1 MCLSNYLVFCFLL
14 HLSLPE
20 PLIAGLAPSLKSRA
34 PIIKRPEL
42 NPEEVVGF
50 TKNLYKDLGA
60 SWNNTNA
67 VVDKYRPQFAELN
80 QTSDGQL
87 GQTLSSLLEI
97 RMLDLQASVRHA
109 RKMRSVFQEFM
120 KNPAVG
126 EAI

>member
-1 MCLSNYLVFCFLL
+1 MRHLAPLLPVCLLLLV
-14 HLSLPE
+14 S
-20 PLIAGLAPSLKSRA
+20 PLAETGLAPSLKSQ
-34 PIIKRPEL
+34 PPLVK
-42 NPEEVVGF
+42 NPEVDPEDIVRF
-50 TKNLYKDLGA
+50 TKNLYKDLGT

-80 QTSDGQL
+80 QTSAGQL
-87 GQTLSSLLEI
+87 GKTLSSLLEI

-120 KNPAVG
+120 KNPVEG

>member
-1 MCLSNYLVFCFLL
+1 MRLPHYLPLCLLFLASTL
-14 HLSLPE
+14 EHTR
-20 PLIAGLAPSLKSRA
+20 AGLAPSLKSR
-34 PIIKRPEL
+34 PPPVK
-42 NPEEVVGF
+42 NPEVDPEDIVRF
-50 TKNLYKDLGA
+50 TKNLYRDLGA

>member
-20 PLIAGLAPSLKSRA
+20 PLIAGLAPSLKSRP

-42 NPEEVVGF
+42 NREEVVSF

-60 SWNNTNA
+60 SWNNTDA
-67 VVDKYRPQFAELN
+67 VVDKYRPQFVELN

>member
-20 PLIAGLAPSLKSRA
+20 PLIAGLAPSLKSRP

-42 NPEEVVGF
+42 NPEEVVSF

-60 SWNNTNA
+60 SWNNTDA
-67 VVDKYRPQFAELN
+67 VVDKYRPQFVELN

-120 KNPAVG
+120 KNPVVG